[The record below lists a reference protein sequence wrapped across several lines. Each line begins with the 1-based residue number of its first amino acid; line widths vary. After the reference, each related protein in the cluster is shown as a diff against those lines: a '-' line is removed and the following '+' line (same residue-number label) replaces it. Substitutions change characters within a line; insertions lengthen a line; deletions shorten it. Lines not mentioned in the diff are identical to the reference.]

1 MELAT
6 NGYLRA
12 TVHRIVVP
20 PPGAERLSVAF
31 FLGAQHDATVPLLTL
46 PAALAVDARGAASDP
61 DNPLFQHV
69 GTNYPKGRL
78 RSHPDVAKRH
88 YSDLIDAQAP
98 FDTAV

>member
-1 MELAT
+1 LA
-6 NGYLRA
+6 
-12 TVHRIVVP
+12 
-20 PPGAERLSVAF
+20 VAF

-46 PAALAVDARGAASDP
+46 PAALAADERGATSDP

-69 GTNYPKGRL
+69 GTNYLKGRL

-98 FDTAV
+98 FETKNMRRYRKDLWLSDLDSNQD